1 MKYSTYSNDSA
12 LFCEQVQQL
21 TSMYDSWNDCEKT
34 VVIYA
39 LFKRLPFAN
48 LKFLIHSID
57 HYLRQSF
64 NTPQRLSHFEDAAN
78 AITFLNK
85 LADKYNSF
93 ATVNTSNDK
102 IDEVPEQELGA
113 HEKKNLEDELVS
125 KYASKE
131 EIVSDMLMYLP
142 LLRPNN
148 DEGKKVYMQFVPVII
163 EDSIKHNLPIELVQ
177 QILSYLLIHPSIK
190 CEDRK

>member
-85 LADKYNSF
+85 LTDKYNSF
-93 ATVNTSNDK
+93 ATNTSNDK

-148 DEGKKVYMQFVPVII
+148 DEGKKVYMQFVPVVI

>member
-78 AITFLNK
+78 AITFLHK
-85 LADKYNSF
+85 LTNKYNTLV
-93 ATVNTSNDK
+93 TVNTSNDK
-102 IDEVPEQELGA
+102 IDAVSDQELGA
-113 HEKKNLEDELVS
+113 HEKKNLEDELVAR
-125 KYASKE
+125 YASKE
-131 EIVSDMLMYLP
+131 EIVADMLMYLP

-148 DEGKKVYMQFVPVII
+148 EEGKKVYMQFVPLLID
-163 EDSIKHNLPIELVQ
+163 DSIKHNLPIELVQ
-177 QILSYLLIHPSIK
+177 QILSYLLIHPAIK
-190 CEDRK
+190 CDDRK